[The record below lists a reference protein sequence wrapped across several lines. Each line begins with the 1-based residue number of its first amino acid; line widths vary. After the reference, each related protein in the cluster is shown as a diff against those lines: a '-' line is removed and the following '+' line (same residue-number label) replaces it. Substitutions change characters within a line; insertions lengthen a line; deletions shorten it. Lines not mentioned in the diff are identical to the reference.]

1 MEKVYKNPH
10 CVGKNKIGSNIGFKI
25 LSGDVEDKFF
35 CCILD
40 KNIYKIKINYR

>member
-25 LSGDVEDKFF
+25 LSGDVEDIFF
-35 CCILD
+35 VVYL
-40 KNIYKIKINYR
+40 IKIYIK